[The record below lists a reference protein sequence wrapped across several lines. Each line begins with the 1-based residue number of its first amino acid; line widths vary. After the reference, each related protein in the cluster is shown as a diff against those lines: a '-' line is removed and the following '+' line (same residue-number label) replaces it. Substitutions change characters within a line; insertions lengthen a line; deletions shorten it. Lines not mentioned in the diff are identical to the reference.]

1 MVYSNELQGFSREE
15 RNMTPTEF
23 RTAKNR
29 NRGRLE
35 IMYSIIDIARSDVGK
50 TRIMYGAV
58 LSYEQLSRYL
68 PELTTIGLIEEVGT
82 NRSTMY
88 RATEKGRAFL
98 QQYDRLA
105 ELAAGDAERETHNL
119 YQKSS
124 Y

>member
-1 MVYSNELQGFSREE
+1 VVYSNELQGFSREE
-15 RNMTPTEF
+15 RNMAPTEF
-23 RTAKNR
+23 RIAKNR

-35 IMYSIIDIARSDVGK
+35 IMYSIIDIARSEVGK

-68 PELTTIGLIEEVGT
+68 PELTVLGLIEEVSS
-82 NRSTMY
+82 NRNTMF

-105 ELAAGDAERETHNL
+105 EIANGSENETYNL
-119 YQKSS
+119 YQKNRQ
-124 Y
+124 

>member
-1 MVYSNELQGFSREE
+1 VVYSNELQGFSSEE
-15 RNMTPTEF
+15 RNMAPTEF
-23 RTAKNR
+23 RIAKNR

-35 IMYSIIDIARSDVGK
+35 IMYSIIDIARSEVGK

-68 PELTTIGLIEEVGT
+68 PELTVLGLIEEVSS
-82 NRSTMY
+82 NRNTMF

-105 ELAAGDAERETHNL
+105 EIANGSENETYNL
-119 YQKSS
+119 YQKNRQ
-124 Y
+124 

>member
-15 RNMTPTEF
+15 RSIAPTEL
-23 RTAKNR
+23 RAVKNR

-35 IMYSIIDIARSDVGK
+35 IMYSIIDITRSEVGK

-68 PELTTIGLIEEVGT
+68 PELHALGLIEEASSSRNT
-82 NRSTMY
+82 TY

-105 ELAAGDAERETHNL
+105 EIASGSESETYNL
-119 YQKSS
+119 YQNNRL
-124 Y
+124 